1 MKSRK
6 GIVLAGGSGTRL
18 YPLTIALSKQLL
30 PVYDKPMIYYPIST
44 LILAGIKEILI
55 ITTSSDLDQ
64 FQQLL
69 GDGKKWGVHFT
80 YLPQPE
86 AGGIA
91 QAFHLAEDF
100 LDGHPSCL
108 ILGDNIHYGQ
118 GLFDIMQLADQQSE
132 GATVFAYHVADPER
146 YGIIDFDDEGNA
158 ISVEEKPDTPKSNWA
173 LTGLYFYDEKVIEYS
188 KQIEPSER
196 GEYEITAINDLY
208 LKNEQLSVQKM
219 GIGFAWFDTGTHD
232 SLLEASNYVAAL
244 ENRQGL
250 LIGCPEYCAYRRG
263 LINRAQ
269 LEVLAKPM
277 DNSHYGVRLLRE

>member
-44 LILAGIKEILI
+44 LILAGIEEILI
-55 ITTSSDLDQ
+55 ITTPSDLDQ

-80 YLPQPE
+80 YLTQPE

-100 LDGHPSCL
+100 LDGYPSCL

-158 ISVEEKPDTPKSNWA
+158 ISVEEKPEKPKSYWA
-173 LTGLYFYDEKVIEYS
+173 ITGLYFYDEKVIEYS
-188 KQIEPSER
+188 KQIEPSAR

-208 LKNEQLSVQKM
+208 LQNKQLSVQKM

-244 ENRQGL
+244 EKRQGL

-269 LEVLAKPM
+269 LEALAKPM
-277 DNSHYGVRLLRE
+277 GNSHYGARLVRE